1 MKARVVVAR
10 VTALALAAA
19 LAAAVAPAFARGQPQ
34 LPDDDGGRASVL
46 AALNPQH
53 DATPERAVAATA
65 TGTGTGTGSAATGEA
80 RVAHAHAH
88 AAPIKRA
95 PSAMPRADTS
105 ALAAR

>member
-53 DATPERAVAATA
+53 DATPERAVA
-65 TGTGTGTGSAATGEA
+65 GMGSGSAATGEA
-80 RVAHAHAH
+80 RVAHAH

>member
-1 MKARVVVAR
+1 M
-10 VTALALAAA
+10 ALAAA
-19 LAAAVAPAFARGQPQ
+19 LSAAVAPAFARGQPQ

-65 TGTGTGTGSAATGEA
+65 TGTGSAATGEA

>member
-1 MKARVVVAR
+1 MKARVVAAR

-19 LAAAVAPAFARGQPQ
+19 LGAAVAPAFARGQPQ

-53 DATPERAVAATA
+53 DATPERAVAGA
-65 TGTGTGTGSAATGEA
+65 GTGSAATGEA
-80 RVAHAHAH
+80 RVAHAHAHAH

>member
-1 MKARVVVAR
+1 MAR

-53 DATPERAVAATA
+53 DATPERAVAATG
-65 TGTGTGTGSAATGEA
+65 TGTGTGTGTTGEA

>member
-65 TGTGTGTGSAATGEA
+65 TGTGTGSAATGEA

>member
-1 MKARVVVAR
+1 MAR

-53 DATPERAVAATA
+53 DATPERAVAVAATA
-65 TGTGTGTGSAATGEA
+65 TGTGTGSAATGEA

>member
-1 MKARVVVAR
+1 MKARVVAAR

-53 DATPERAVAATA
+53 DATPERAVAGA
-65 TGTGTGTGSAATGEA
+65 GTGSAATGEA

>member
-1 MKARVVVAR
+1 MKARVVAAR

-19 LAAAVAPAFARGQPQ
+19 LGAAVAPAFARGQPQ

-53 DATPERAVAATA
+53 DATPERAVAGA
-65 TGTGTGTGSAATGEA
+65 GTGSAATGEA

>member
-1 MKARVVVAR
+1 MAR

-65 TGTGTGTGSAATGEA
+65 TGTGTGTGTGSAATGEA

>member
-1 MKARVVVAR
+1 MAR

-53 DATPERAVAATA
+53 DATPERAVAAT
-65 TGTGTGTGSAATGEA
+65 GSAATGEA
-80 RVAHAHAH
+80 RVAHAQ

>member
-53 DATPERAVAATA
+53 DATPERAVAAT
-65 TGTGTGTGSAATGEA
+65 GTGTGTTGEA

>member
-53 DATPERAVAATA
+53 DATPERAVAAT
-65 TGTGTGTGSAATGEA
+65 GTGTKGEA

>member
-1 MKARVVVAR
+1 MKARVVAAR

-19 LAAAVAPAFARGQPQ
+19 LGAAVAPAFARGQPQ

-53 DATPERAVAATA
+53 DATPERAVTA
-65 TGTGTGTGSAATGEA
+65 TGTGTGTAATGEA
-80 RVAHAHAH
+80 RVAHAH